1 MSFFKQSALLIS
13 ALIVLIVL
21 QGGQSFWRVRD
32 LGQSSIELAGSA
44 SLATRSRM
52 LWDEFRTIDEQIQQ
66 ALALTEVSTA
76 EEVRRM
82 FTEKTGS
89 MRTLLEKMAL
99 DDHSGDVSRL
109 SDAFEQWILLALP
122 HLSSDGVVELASYD
136 ELDRAREVLAS
147 GIDRYVDLK
156 TTAAEVTAVEI
167 ESIVLSTMLWVIVAL
182 VVGVVSGTWLG
193 WYAIRRLRRELGG
206 DPRDV
211 ANIARR
217 IAKGDLSAEISVLPD
232 DRESILAAMAEMQE
246 AIRAFV
252 SVQENM
258 KREHDAGT
266 ISYRID
272 AQRFEGSFRKMAEE
286 VNELMNMQIALMTHV
301 VDVVRRYAQGDL
313 SVDIDR
319 LPGEKA
325 KITQAV
331 DEVKASLRA
340 INDEILRLSEAAKQ
354 GDFTARGDVER
365 YRYSF
370 REMIEGL
377 NTLMK
382 VCESGIKDVAQV
394 FDALARGDLDV
405 KMQGQYEGMF
415 SSLKDNANATVAQ
428 LIQMVGQIIN
438 ATQEVNVAAHE
449 IASSNSELSSRTEE
463 QASSLEE
470 TASSMSGL
478 TDTVKQNAENARQ
491 ANQLVVGASDAA
503 MRGGE
508 VVAQVVDTMGAINE
522 SSKKIVDIIGVIDGI
537 AFQTNILALNAAVEA
552 ARAGEQG
559 RGFAVVATEVRSLAQ
574 RSASA
579 AKEIKLLIEDSVG
592 KVESGAKLVDQAG
605 QTMEEIVTSVKRV
618 TDIMAEITAASQE
631 QSSGIE
637 QVGRAVTQM
646 DEVTQQ
652 SAARMEEAAA
662 IAENLEEQAK
672 KLATAVSTF
681 RLAHAAPGQVVKLS
695 TSSNPASRTDTTPV
709 VPMASTIQ
717 KTGRKLVRA
726 VGAEDEWTKF

>member
-1 MSFFKQSALLIS
+1 MSFFKQSALLIG

-32 LGQSSIELAGSA
+32 LGQSSIQLAGSA

-52 LWDEFRTIDEQIQQ
+52 LWDEFRTIDEQMQQ
-66 ALALTEVSTA
+66 ALALTEVSA
-76 EEVRRM
+76 AGEVRRT
-82 FTEKTGS
+82 FAEKAES
-89 MRTLLEKMAL
+89 MRTLLEKMAQ
-99 DDHSGDVSRL
+99 DDRSGEVSGL
-109 SDAFEQWILLALP
+109 SDAFERWTQLALP
-122 HLSSDGVVELASYD
+122 HLSSNGQTELASYD
-136 ELDRAREVLAS
+136 ELDRAHEVLAS

-156 TTAAEVTAVEI
+156 TTEAEATAAQI
-167 ESIVLSTMLWVIVAL
+167 ETIVLSTMIWVIIAL
-182 VVGVVSGTWLG
+182 AVGIISGTGLG

-217 IAKGDLSAEISVLPD
+217 IAKGDLSAKIDVSSG

-252 SVQENM
+252 AVQENM

-286 VNELMNMQIALMTHV
+286 VNGLMNMQIALMTHV

-319 LPGEKA
+319 MPGEKA

-331 DEVKASLRA
+331 DEVKASLQA
-340 INDEILRLSEAAKQ
+340 INDEILRLSKAARQ

-382 VCESGIKDVAQV
+382 VCESGIEDVARV
-394 FDALARGDLDV
+394 FDALARGNLDV
-405 KMQGQYEGMF
+405 QMRGQYEGMF
-415 SSLKDNANATVAQ
+415 SSLKDNANTTIVQ
-428 LIQMVGQIIN
+428 LVQMVRQIMD
-438 ATQEVNVAAHE
+438 ATQEVNVAARE
-449 IASSNSELSSRTEE
+449 IASSNSELSERTEE

-470 TASSMSGL
+470 TASSMGGL

-503 MRGGE
+503 IRGGE

-605 QTMEEIVTSVKRV
+605 RTMEEIVTSVKRV
-618 TDIMAEITAASQE
+618 TNIMAEITAASQE

-637 QVGRAVTQM
+637 QVSQAVTQM

-662 IAENLEEQAK
+662 VAENLEEQAK

-681 RLAHAAPGQVVKLS
+681 RLTHSASGQAGKLTVSTESESVSVAPV
-695 TSSNPASRTDTTPV
+695 A
-709 VPMASTIQ
+709 
-717 KTGRKLVRA
+717 RKLMRA
-726 VGAEDEWTKF
+726 G